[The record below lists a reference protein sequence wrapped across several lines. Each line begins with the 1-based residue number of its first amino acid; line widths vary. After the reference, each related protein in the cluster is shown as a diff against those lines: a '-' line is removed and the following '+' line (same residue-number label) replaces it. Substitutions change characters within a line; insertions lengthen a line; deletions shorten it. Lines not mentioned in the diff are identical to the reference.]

1 MLGLFYEPASA
12 AAAIEQLRALG
23 VSDDQMTVLSNA
35 PFKHQILGRP
45 KPKGRVGRIALFGA
59 LLGLSLGIFLTL
71 GIFVLYPIEQG
82 GQPIVPIPPSLI
94 ILFETTMLGTMWA
107 SFFGLL
113 GESRLPI
120 FKRQIYDPRITEGL
134 IGVAV
139 SSEENLLPR
148 IEEALRANGT
158 HDVVNQDADLPED
171 RTHLRFWMGAG
182 VAVLALGAITMLM
195 AYDVIKIP
203 FPTQMAEQE
212 SLGYLEGPRKAAPA
226 EAVPIQGPV
235 LIGDQPFTTP
245 VPASADSVQR
255 GKYLFSITCA
265 VCHGPAGDG
274 KSPIAAFFKPPPFDL
289 TGATV
294 QQLSDQ
300 EIYVVITNGF
310 KSMPSQ
316 AENLNREERWDVV
329 NYVRTLKK

>member
-1 MLGLFYEPASA
+1 
-12 AAAIEQLRALG
+12 
-23 VSDDQMTVLSNA
+23 
-35 PFKHQILGRP
+35 
-45 KPKGRVGRIALFGA
+45 
-59 LLGLSLGIFLTL
+59 
-71 GIFVLYPIEQG
+71 
-82 GQPIVPIPPSLI
+82 LI
-94 ILFETTMLGTMWA
+94 ILFETTMLGTMWS

-120 FKRQIYDPRITEGL
+120 FKQQIYDPRITEGL
-134 IGVAV
+134 IGLAV
-139 SSEENLLPR
+139 SGEENLLANV
-148 IEEALRANGT
+148 EEALRANGT
-158 HDVVNQDADLPED
+158 HDVVRQDGEAAED

-212 SLGYLEGPRKAAPA
+212 SVGYLEGPRKAAPA

-235 LIGDQPFTTP
+235 LVGNQPATTP
-245 VPASADSVQR
+245 VPSSADSVQR

-265 VCHGPAGDG
+265 VCHGSAGDG

-289 TGATV
+289 TGNTV

-300 EIYVVITNGF
+300 EIYLVITNGF